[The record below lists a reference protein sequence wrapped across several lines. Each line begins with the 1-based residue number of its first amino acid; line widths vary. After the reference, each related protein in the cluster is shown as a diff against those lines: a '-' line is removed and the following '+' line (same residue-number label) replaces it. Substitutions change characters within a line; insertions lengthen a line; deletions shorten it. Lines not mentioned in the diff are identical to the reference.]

1 MVRVAT
7 NQTPHGLPSKSVSIP
22 QVVFKLDT
30 QHLPEDVDYTGFH
43 GTEHMH
49 GSDGKCYY
57 LAEGEQPCKPAD
69 VMHLNAKFQEMRAAQ
84 IKIERARR
92 AELERG
98 SDESESD
105 DEDIAVPTRENC
117 LICRLVHTPGQDPCC
132 LTPSDSEEDH
142 FTKENPQLL
151 PHGAK
156 FYFREKS
163 EAPVSRPAWL
173 DAKPVSRFSPES
185 SDDEDDRSQTASI
198 PEDGDSKSDDDD
210 SDKENIPPRGLSLQL
225 PANYP
230 EEPAQMSDFL
240 GLLRMYDSAEGPNAV
255 LSSLQNHVEEL
266 CNENNDMVEKVNMLH
281 SALLSWRMYS
291 DSTDETLDE
300 MIGYLQD
307 ARDSIVNKLGEI
319 SPKLMAVVEQ
329 SPLEHQPRVAAQVFG
344 TLVIK
349 QQALIRAMQR
359 KIVRKNRIQRF
370 KNGSSRRG
378 LMIWEYVP
386 GTFSCRDMLK
396 EDYSQKAVMLS
407 SNLRFFRGRLQRRR
421 FHVPGASQARDFMH
435 PEDD

>member
-1 MVRVAT
+1 
-7 NQTPHGLPSKSVSIP
+7 
-22 QVVFKLDT
+22 
-30 QHLPEDVDYTGFH
+30 
-43 GTEHMH
+43 MH

-57 LAEGEQPCKPAD
+57 MTEHEQSCKLSD
-69 VMHLNAKFQEMRAAQ
+69 VMQLNAKFQEMRAAQ

-92 AELERG
+92 AEFEAANPHEDCD
-98 SDESESD
+98 SDCSHHLSDLDGESVTTEEMDKHYMS
-105 DEDIAVPTRENC
+105 
-117 LICRLVHTPGQDPCC
+117 ICDVCELKHEPGQDPCC
-132 LTPSDSEEDH
+132 PTPSDSEDDQPTEE
-142 FTKENPQLL
+142 KPQLL

-156 FYFREKS
+156 FYFRKKS
-163 EAPVSRPAWL
+163 DAPVSRPSWL

-255 LSSLQNHVEEL
+255 LFSLQNHVEEL

-359 KIVRKNRIQRF
+359 KIVRKNRLQRF

-386 GTFSCRDMLK
+386 GTYSCRDMLK
-396 EDYSQKAVMLS
+396 EDYSQKAVMLN
-407 SNLRFFRGRLQRRR
+407 SNLRFYRGRLQRRR